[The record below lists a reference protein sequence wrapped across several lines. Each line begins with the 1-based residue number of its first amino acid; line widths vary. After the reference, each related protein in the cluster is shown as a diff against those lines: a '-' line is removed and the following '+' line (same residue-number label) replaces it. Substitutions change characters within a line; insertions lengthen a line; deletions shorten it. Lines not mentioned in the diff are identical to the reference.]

1 MNGTV
6 VEQFQVNL
14 NKQPK
19 DCPILL
25 TNTFL
30 NRCRQIDYD
39 IVAMSYSL
47 VMNIFQEQLLDIIR
61 QSQTIRSTSLPYMTG
76 MTAILSSI
84 TSLALFVRDNITLS
98 FNALK
103 FILFLSN
110 HTSSISTGSRYT
122 ETTLEFPNS
131 EETILEKNIATIL
144 ENLIFFHS
152 KKLKR

>member
-1 MNGTV
+1 
-6 VEQFQVNL
+6 
-14 NKQPK
+14 
-19 DCPILL
+19 
-25 TNTFL
+25 
-30 NRCRQIDYD
+30 
-39 IVAMSYSL
+39 
-47 VMNIFQEQLLDIIR
+47 
-61 QSQTIRSTSLPYMTG
+61 MTG

-103 FILFLSN
+103 FILSPSN
-110 HTSSISTGSRYT
+110 HTSSIRTELKFI

-144 ENLIFFHS
+144 ENLIFFHL